1 MKRKRLPEYLKK
13 NLVLSGGV
21 HDTQVMLRHKGLHT
35 VCESARCPNL
45 SECFGMSRATFLIMG
60 DACTRACRFCSVDK
74 GHPRALDPDEPHR
87 IARSITEL
95 GIRHA
100 VITSVTRDDL
110 QDGGADHFYKTAR
123 AVKETSPGTTVEL
136 LTPDFQ
142 GNKDAVAHLLEAG
155 FEIFNHN
162 VETVPRLYKKIRPQA
177 FYERSLDVLQFV
189 KQQKHIL
196 IKSGLM
202 VGLGE
207 TVPEIKTVLKDLKE
221 AGCDIVTIGQYLM
234 PTLKNIPV
242 QAYIAHD
249 VYEEYQRFGTEIGIH
264 YVYAGPFVRSSYHAQ
279 EVIDGL
285 TREPHLKNLPS

>member
-1 MKRKRLPEYLKK
+1 MKTKRLPEYLKK

-21 HDTQVMLRHKGLHT
+21 HDTKVMLRHKGLHT

-74 GHPRALDPDEPHR
+74 GHPRALDPDEPRR

-142 GNKDAVAHLLEAG
+142 GNKDAIAHLLEAG

-177 FYERSLDVLQFV
+177 IYERSLDVLRFV

-242 QAYIAHD
+242 QAYLTHN
-249 VYEEYQRFGTEIGIH
+249 VYEEYRRFGTGIGIR

-279 EVIDGL
+279 EVMDGL
-285 TREPHLKNLPS
+285 TREPYLTRKM